1 MMSEDV
7 RQSIVLEAI
16 KECANVSD
24 PVQYARMNYRVY
36 EVAMKAVEIA
46 TSNGANQKFIK
57 KLMNDRYEFL
67 KKQFKPIYAEVEVT
81 FKDEM
86 GGDDVSRTEII
97 KLNDDLNEDEDGKI
111 FFYCYGIDELL
122 KLTEPDNGED
132 FVITGFDDFYETL

>member
-1 MMSEDV
+1 MMNEEQ
-7 RQSIVLEAI
+7 RQQIVLDAI

-24 PVQYARMNYRVY
+24 PVQYAQMNYRVY
-36 EVAMKAVEIA
+36 QVAMRAVEMA
-46 TSNGANQKFIK
+46 TSNDAKQTLIK
-57 KLMNDRYEFL
+57 KQMRDRYEFV
-67 KKQFKPIYAEVEVT
+67 KKQYSPIYAEVEVT

-111 FFYCYGIDELL
+111 FFYCNGIDELL
-122 KLTEPDNGED
+122 KFTEPDNGED

>member
-1 MMSEDV
+1 MMNEEQ
-7 RQSIVLEAI
+7 RQQIVLDAI

-24 PVQYARMNYRVY
+24 PVQYARLNYRVD
-36 EVAMKAVEIA
+36 EVAMKAVEMA
-46 TSNGANQKFIK
+46 TSNDAKQNLIK
-57 KLMNDRYEFL
+57 KQMRDRYEFV
-67 KKQFKPIYAEVEVT
+67 KKQYNPIYAEVEVT

>member
-1 MMSEDV
+1 MNEEQ
-7 RQSIVLEAI
+7 RQQIVLDAI

-24 PVQYARMNYRVY
+24 PVQYAQMNYRVY
-36 EVAMKAVEIA
+36 QVAMRAVEMA
-46 TSNGANQKFIK
+46 TSNDAKQNLIK
-57 KLMNDRYEFL
+57 KQMRERYEFL
-67 KKQFKPIYAEVEVT
+67 KKQFKPIYVEVEVT

-111 FFYCYGIDELL
+111 FFYCMDFDELL
-122 KLTEPDNGED
+122 KFTEPDNGED